1 MILILAIIIFIL
13 GIILLGIGGEL
24 TVNSSLN
31 LAKKL
36 KLSGIAVGAV
46 FIAFIT
52 ALPETFI
59 SLLALRKSQMLA
71 FGNLVGS
78 NIINIPLAI
87 GLPVLITTLTFSK
100 FARKISLIMII
111 SALFAF
117 LFLFDG
123 RLSRWEGF
131 LLLIFYLIWVIYVIK
146 KERNSNHQIEVRELS
161 NLKTAL
167 LFFVGGSFLL
177 SGAYLIVE
185 SALRITQGWGISE
198 LYVGTNIVALGSI
211 LPETAVSFIAV
222 FKKQG
227 EISIGNILGDN
238 IFTMFVVLGLVGIL
252 KPLTVTKLELFLS
265 ILPIIFITTILF
277 LITLKKDRKIKR
289 REGLVLVI
297 VYLIILALQTIFLK
311 RY

>member
-1 MILILAIIIFIL
+1 MVLIFPVIIFIL
-13 GIILLGIGGEL
+13 AVIILGVGSHFI
-24 TVNSSLN
+24 VDSSLH
-31 LAKKL
+31 LTQKL

-46 FIAFIT
+46 FIALIT

-59 SLLALRKSQMLA
+59 TLLALRKSQMIA

-87 GLPVLITTLTFSK
+87 GLPALITTLTFSK
-100 FARKISLIMII
+100 FARRISLMMII
-111 SALFAF
+111 SAILAF
-117 LFLFDG
+117 LFLLNG
-123 RLSRWEGF
+123 YLTPPEGW
-131 LLLIFYLIWVIYVIK
+131 LLILCYFIYVIYVIK
-146 KERNSNHQIEVRELS
+146 KEKNNNQKLKIEGYS

-167 LFFVGGSFLL
+167 LFLIGGIFLL
-177 SGAYLIVE
+177 LGCYLIVE
-185 SALRITQGWGISE
+185 SGLKIVQEMKISE
-198 LYVGTNIVALGSI
+198 FYIGATIIALGSI
-211 LPETAVSFIAV
+211 IPETAVSFAAA

-252 KPLTVTKLELFLS
+252 NPLIVKRRELYLS

-277 LITLKKDRKIKR
+277 LITLKKDRKIR
-289 REGLVLVI
+289 RMKGLILLI
-297 VYLIILALQTIFLK
+297 AYLIISALQTIFLK

>member
-1 MILILAIIIFIL
+1 L
-13 GIILLGIGGEL
+13 
-24 TVNSSLN
+24 
-31 LAKKL
+31 
-36 KLSGIAVGAV
+36 
-46 FIAFIT
+46 
-52 ALPETFI
+52 I